1 MATGSG
7 PSGASRE
14 LRSNRLGRQ
23 TEPLLRIPPNQIER
37 WLCRPPR
44 ERRTKLGSRN
54 GEGTHGEHQS
64 MTLARDEGKL
74 KDSDGMGGSVNGV
87 VKQEEQPSANSTAP
101 MAQELALQTNN
112 QHQRQ
117 DSAAGSGTEIV
128 LAAAVSARPVE
139 LSTKDSVFLPAMSME
154 VALARRSAIV
164 EFTRRIMVKDQD
176 FGEIPGTHKPTL
188 LKPGAEKLCNFFG
201 LEPEF
206 TPIVEDIDWTGAQH
220 GGEVFCYARYRC
232 RLLREGRVVG
242 VGEGSCN
249 SWEAKYRYRWVA
261 EEQVPEHLDR
271 TRLLK
276 RGGHRTLCEFDFAIE
291 RAETTGT
298 YGKPAEHWQRFRDA
312 IRTGTARSVEKL
324 TRRGKSVAWEID
336 VDMALYR
343 IPNPDVADVVNTIQK
358 MAQKRALVAATLI
371 ATSASEFFTQDVE
384 DADSFGGNVDTGS
397 HPTGTR
403 EAQEYVRDRKLEELR
418 PKPAVARGAR
428 CGREA
433 LEELR
438 RDAPGVRAVAGAG
451 GRDPLSGGTGTGRR
465 PEPGSVP
472 IGQQGVGM
480 LRASRA
486 DRRATG
492 GGVMAVLAVVPSPAV
507 TAAPLYVI
515 EDHLAAL
522 IETAEL
528 VSPEQEQEFRVE
540 FQTALTSA
548 VEKRDRVGQFLAHLE
563 QQIDFARFE
572 IDRLRQRKATYERTL
587 ARLERLC
594 DRDHREPRNR

>member
-1 MATGSG
+1 MK
-7 PSGASRE
+7 R
-14 LRSNRLGRQ
+14 
-23 TEPLLRIPPNQIER
+23 
-37 WLCRPPR
+37 
-44 ERRTKLGSRN
+44 
-54 GEGTHGEHQS
+54 
-64 MTLARDEGKL
+64 
-74 KDSDGMGGSVNGV
+74 VNGV
-87 VKQEEQPSANSTAP
+87 SEQEEQPSANSTAP
-101 MAQELALQTNN
+101 MAQELALQTNH

-117 DSAAGSGTEIV
+117 DSAEGPAPKSCW
-128 LAAAVSARPVE
+128 LRASARPVE

-176 FGEIPGTHKPTL
+176 FGEIPGTNKPTL

-271 TRLLK
+271 THLLK
-276 RGGHRTLCEFDFAIE
+276 RGARRTLCEFDFAIE

-312 IRTGTARSVEKL
+312 IRAGTARSVEKL

-336 VDMALYR
+336 VDTALYR

-384 DADSFGGNVDTGS
+384 DADLCGRNIDTGS
-397 HPTGTR
+397 HPLGTR

-418 PKPAVARGAR
+418 PKPAVPVEPDAAVKPWKNFGEMRQVFEQV
-428 CGREA
+428 REQVGETRY
-433 LEELR
+433 LEELEL
-438 RDAPGVRAVAGAG
+438 AGVQN
-451 GRDPLSGGTGTGRR
+451 P
-465 PEPGSVP
+465 
-472 IGQQGVGM
+472 
-480 LRASRA
+480 
-486 DRRATG
+486 
-492 GGVMAVLAVVPSPAV
+492 
-507 TAAPLYVI
+507 
-515 EDHLAAL
+515 
-522 IETAEL
+522 
-528 VSPEQEQEFRVE
+528 
-540 FQTALTSA
+540 
-548 VEKRDRVGQFLAHLE
+548 GQFQSASKAL
-563 QQIDFARFE
+563 DCYW
-572 IDRLRQRKATYERTL
+572 RLVRIAAQPEVA
-587 ARLERLC
+587 
-594 DRDHREPRNR
+594 